1 MSGIKKLILSF
12 FLIFAPFLISLPV
25 AYACG
30 GGGLNPPCQV
40 KDSIYSGDTR
50 KNPIVEWIVFGINVL
65 SALVGLGSIIMI
77 IIAGIQYSAAGDN
90 AQSIQSAKK
99 KITNVLIGL
108 AAYISF
114 YAITNWLIPGGLL

>member
-1 MSGIKKLILSF
+1 MKRIKNLILSF
-12 FLIFAPFLISLPV
+12 FLIFAPFLLSLPT

-40 KDSIYSGDTR
+40 TQSIYKGDA
-50 KNPIVEWIVFGINVL
+50 KNNPIIEWIVFGINIL
-65 SALVGLGSIIMI
+65 SALIGLGSIIMI